1 LVDDFVGWVTRLV
14 HEHRARLAGVAR
26 REGLA
31 AEDAL
36 DCVQEA
42 FQTFLGLPRA
52 RALVDSADDSAAL
65 LTVLARNAARNR
77 RRRRWLAAPHV
88 RDDATLD
95 GIPDDG
101 RSAEELLAGAAEVAR
116 LHGCVAG
123 LGELQRKVVALRLL
137 DEVAGEDVAQA
148 LGLSPG
154 HVAVLL
160 HRAKAQLRHCM
171 ICGGEHDERD

>member
-1 LVDDFVGWVTRLV
+1 VHDFVDWVTELV
-14 HEHRARLAGVAR
+14 HGHRARLAGVAR

-42 FQTFLGLPRA
+42 FQTFLRLPQA
-52 RALVDSADDSAAL
+52 RALVDELDDSAAL

-77 RRRRWLAAPHV
+77 RRRRWLAAPH
-88 RDDATLD
+88 DASGLD
-95 GIPDDG
+95 ELADDG
-101 RSAEELLAGAAEVAR
+101 RSAEELLAGAAEVVR

-123 LGELQRKVVALRLL
+123 LGELQRKVVTLRLL
-137 DEVAGEDVAQA
+137 DEVGGEDVAAQ

-160 HRAKAQLRHCM
+160 HRAKARLRDCM
-171 ICGGEHDERD
+171 TCGGEHE